1 MKTLP
6 RLAVV
11 VSCVVALSSCATEII
26 TDAATTLPP
35 EDTTTTTTTLATP
48 EGDIQ
53 QLLTQM
59 NDSITGLGQKI
70 VDSDSSAYK
79 QTYAEVLAI
88 WEVLKP
94 QVESSGVIGLDE
106 DVRRIVELVRTA
118 TERKRPA
125 DADKAVRF
133 LALMR
138 DSLPDLLKN

>member
-11 VSCVVALSSCATEII
+11 MSCVIALSSCATEII

-35 EDTTTTTTTLATP
+35 GDTTTTTLATP

-59 NDSITGLGQKI
+59 NDTINGLGQKI

-125 DADKAVRF
+125 DADKAARF
-133 LALMR
+133 LSLLR
-138 DSLPDLLKN
+138 DSLPELLKN

>member
-1 MKTLP
+1 MKNLP

-35 EDTTTTTTTLATP
+35 ELTTTTTLATP
-48 EGDIQ
+48 TGDIE
-53 QLLTQM
+53 QLLTQL
-59 NDSITGLGQKI
+59 NEAITGLGQKI
-70 VDSDSSAYK
+70 VDSDSTAYK
-79 QTYAEVLAI
+79 QTYAEALAI

-125 DADKAVRF
+125 DADKAARF
-133 LALMR
+133 LSLLR
-138 DSLPDLLKN
+138 ESLPDLLKN

>member
-1 MKTLP
+1 MKTFP

-35 EDTTTTTTTLATP
+35 ELTTTTTLATP

-59 NDSITGLGQKI
+59 NDTINGLGQKI
-70 VDSDSSAYK
+70 VDADSSAYK

-94 QVESSGVIGLDE
+94 QVEASGVIGLDE

-118 TERKRPA
+118 TQRKRPA
-125 DADKAVRF
+125 DADKAARF

-138 DSLPDLLKN
+138 ESLPELLKN

>member
-11 VSCVVALSSCATEII
+11 MSCVVALSSCATEII

-35 EDTTTTTTTLATP
+35 ELTTTTTLATP

-59 NDSITGLGQKI
+59 NDTIEGLGQKI
-70 VDSDSSAYK
+70 VDADSTAYK

-94 QVESSGVIGLDE
+94 QVEASGVIGLDE

-118 TERKRPA
+118 TQRKRPA
-125 DADKAVRF
+125 DADKAARF
-133 LALMR
+133 LTLMR
-138 DSLPDLLKN
+138 DSLPELLKN

>member
-6 RLAVV
+6 RFAAVIA
-11 VSCVVALSSCATEII
+11 CVVALSSCATEII

-35 EDTTTTTTTLATP
+35 ELTTTTTLATP
-48 EGDIQ
+48 TGDIE
-53 QLLTQM
+53 QLLTQL
-59 NDSITGLGQKI
+59 NDTIDGLGQKI
-70 VDSDSSAYK
+70 VDADSAGYK
-79 QTYAEVLAI
+79 LTYAQTLKI

-138 DSLPDLLKN
+138 ETLPGLLNK

>member
-35 EDTTTTTTTLATP
+35 ELTTTTTLATP
-48 EGDIQ
+48 TGDIE
-53 QLLTQM
+53 QLLTQL
-59 NDSITGLGQKI
+59 NDTIVGLGQKI
-70 VDSDSSAYK
+70 VDSDSTAYK
-79 QTYAEVLAI
+79 QTYAEALAI

-125 DADKAVRF
+125 DADKAARF
-133 LALMR
+133 LSLLR
-138 DSLPDLLKN
+138 ESLPELLAN

>member
-26 TDAATTLPP
+26 TNAATTVPP
-35 EDTTTTTTTLATP
+35 ELTTTTTLATP

-125 DADKAVRF
+125 DADKAARF
-133 LALMR
+133 LTLMR
-138 DSLPDLLKN
+138 ESLPELLAN